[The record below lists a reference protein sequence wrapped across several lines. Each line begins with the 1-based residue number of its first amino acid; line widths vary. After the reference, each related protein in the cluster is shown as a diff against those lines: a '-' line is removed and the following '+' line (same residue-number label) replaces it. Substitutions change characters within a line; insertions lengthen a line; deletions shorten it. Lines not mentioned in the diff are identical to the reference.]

1 MSKNSTTQKK
11 PKVISGVPEKVTH
24 VPPLTIKKLADKLVE
39 IEKKEGYQ
47 MALVAVECLNYQEV
61 CKIACDKGKD
71 NDPHLMPS
79 RFMILYGATDEGLKK
94 KKNLDKFPHE
104 LHDDI
109 DEEMSVERL
118 RYYLGLMGYYQGPWR
133 HLEEDQDEDD
143 DSDAEEHDI
152 SATLQGDLFGALCNY
167 IKEAQ
172 EPFLKEVAGGTY
184 TAKKAESLSDIADR
198 LGIRNW
204 RILLEMNEDKFGATH
219 DIVPEG
225 AELKLPDS
233 TKLEIKDWLAKHKW
247 DDQYLAQKGYQ
258 YPGKYM
264 SLSVMKDEKDVA
276 EFEAPGRKFQIYL
289 THPRLEL
296 VLEVLVKKGDELD
309 FVIPDTPHLC
319 VWLEGYEFNLQG
331 KAPASFEQYSLAVE
345 PAMEAAQKTEQTS
358 PGDPHRLSWGEPD
371 EDEEDDDWFK
381 LPDFD
386 LPDFGGM
393 IDDLK
398 SGLGSIHMPSMP
410 DLPKVPDLPKIPD
423 LPPAP
428 KLPDPSSF
436 KPKGLF

>member
-79 RFMILYGATDEGLKK
+79 RFMIVYGATDEGLKK

-167 IKEAQ
+167 IKCSAPLFSFEIP
-172 EPFLKEVAGGTY
+172 EKTEF
-184 TAKKAESLSDIADR
+184 KATSKNSLSEIASKF
-198 LGIRNW
+198 GIRDW
-204 RILLEMNEDKFGATH
+204 TLLIEKNKASLGETH
-219 DIVPEG
+219 DIVRKDAVISIPPSKSKEM
-225 AELKLPDS
+225 E
-233 TKLEIKDWLAKHKW
+233 DWLKKHKW
-247 DDQYLAQKGYQ
+247 DDQYGEGRGFH
-258 YPGKYM
+258 YPGKYLSFSIVDGDAKIKEYAEGA
-264 SLSVMKDEKDVA
+264 SL
-276 EFEAPGRKFQIYL
+276 QIYL

-296 VLEVLVKKGDELD
+296 IVDVKIKKGDEID
-309 FVIPDTPHLC
+309 FMVPDTEQIV
-319 VWLEGYEFNLQG
+319 VWIEGEKLSG
-331 KAPASFEQYSLAVE
+331 DKGLAVSFDTYKNQVD
-345 PAMEAAQKTEQTS
+345 AALEMAAGISSKNQEN
-358 PGDPHRLSWGEPD
+358 GDPFNFRRGAPE
-371 EDEEDDDWFK
+371 EVEDDSWFHLPKFDFPDFSLPSFDLPKFENPLKGMSAPSSLGSDQK
-381 LPDFD
+381 LPD
-386 LPDFGGM
+386 LPA
-393 IDDLK
+393 L
-398 SGLGSIHMPSMP
+398 PS
-410 DLPKVPDLPKIPD
+410 LPQVK
-423 LPPAP
+423 
-428 KLPDPSSF
+428 
-436 KPKGLF
+436 KGLF